1 MSKTRDNLS
10 SANKHRRTALQL
22 TFLAGVCLLLI
33 FALFSFTQGKVKQN
47 ERDYLYASLSR
58 VLPAGVHLSDF
69 DNGVLDNAQTLG
81 GLTIYP
87 ACRDG
92 QLQYALVEMQTDKGY
107 SGTIRLLAGVDV
119 QENRLSAVR
128 PLFHQETPGLG
139 DQIDPDKSDWLKQF
153 ELPLTT
159 HKTLSVKKDGGD
171 IDAITGATITSRAV
185 ANVLANSVFS
195 QDFSHTHCNTLNN
208 KEGNK

>member
-1 MSKTRDNLS
+1 MSNKTDLAHQHKRI
-10 SANKHRRTALQL
+10 AQQL
-22 TFLAGVCLLLI
+22 TLLAGACLVLI
-33 FALFSFTQGKVKQN
+33 FCLFALTQGKVKQN

-58 VLPAGVHLSDF
+58 VLPTGVHLNDF
-69 DNGVLDNAQTLG
+69 DNGVLDNAQNLG
-81 GLTIYP
+81 ALTVYP

-107 SGTIRLLAGVDV
+107 SGTIRLLAGIDV

-153 ELPLTT
+153 DLPLDTD
-159 HKTLSVKKDGGD
+159 KTIAVKKDGGD
-171 IDAITGATITSRAV
+171 FDSITGATITSRAV
-185 ANVLANSVFS
+185 ANVLADSVFL
-195 QDFSHTHCNTLNN
+195 QDFSRVACH
-208 KEGNK
+208 KP